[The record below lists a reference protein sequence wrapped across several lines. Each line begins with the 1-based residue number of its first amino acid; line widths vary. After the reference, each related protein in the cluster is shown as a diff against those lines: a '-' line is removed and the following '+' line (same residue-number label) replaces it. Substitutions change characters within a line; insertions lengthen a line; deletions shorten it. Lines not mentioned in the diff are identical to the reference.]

1 MNFNRY
7 LLKVKDFKNRIFLN
21 EIEKKFIKKNKN
33 LQERNS
39 RKIIVVQITEDY
51 FCLINTLFLLKNK
64 KFSNY
69 KLVGLWTS
77 CLPRKKGFINFI
89 KFCVYLFVDIL
100 IKLKW
105 FKLYKSIGIEKIY
118 NLNNNFLSNLI
129 LSRTNFLK
137 YNSSL
142 KNKHQILN
150 IKYQNLWV
158 GDLIYDYYLRYFQ
171 KYTFHI
177 NDKIYLKKILNYT
190 EHSIINLKK
199 ILNKNQIKF
208 YIPQQAAN
216 YIQCGLPIRFF
227 LNNNI
232 ETIGCDN
239 ISQYVKKF
247 TKNDFFSN
255 INPVTLKKNLNSIKN
270 KKKIL
275 SIGKKRLN
283 QKFNGK
289 INPEIVYMKKSPYE
303 KNKIK
308 ISKNFDAVIF
318 LPNFDDAQHCNGKF
332 IFTDFYDWIHETLNF
347 LKIKKINVAIKPHP
361 NETYNSSN
369 FVNYL
374 KKKFLNFIWLDEFT
388 SNKLIFSKKPLFGIS
403 VYGTVLHELAYHN
416 IIPISA
422 GNHSAVFYNFIFSSK
437 SKNHYFKLINLA
449 IKKKLKLPKNYK
461 TQIAEYYYML
471 NIHNNDYLDNL
482 SRQVNL
488 RKYKSVINS
497 NNIASLK
504 RFNEE
509 RL

>member
-177 NDKIYLKKILNYT
+177 NDKIYLKK
-190 EHSIINLKK
+190 S
-199 ILNKNQIKF
+199 
-208 YIPQQAAN
+208 
-216 YIQCGLPIRFF
+216 
-227 LNNNI
+227 
-232 ETIGCDN
+232 
-239 ISQYVKKF
+239 
-247 TKNDFFSN
+247 
-255 INPVTLKKNLNSIKN
+255 
-270 KKKIL
+270 
-275 SIGKKRLN
+275 
-283 QKFNGK
+283 
-289 INPEIVYMKKSPYE
+289 
-303 KNKIK
+303 
-308 ISKNFDAVIF
+308 
-318 LPNFDDAQHCNGKF
+318 
-332 IFTDFYDWIHETLNF
+332 
-347 LKIKKINVAIKPHP
+347 
-361 NETYNSSN
+361 
-369 FVNYL
+369 
-374 KKKFLNFIWLDEFT
+374 
-388 SNKLIFSKKPLFGIS
+388 
-403 VYGTVLHELAYHN
+403 
-416 IIPISA
+416 
-422 GNHSAVFYNFIFSSK
+422 
-437 SKNHYFKLINLA
+437 
-449 IKKKLKLPKNYK
+449 
-461 TQIAEYYYML
+461 
-471 NIHNNDYLDNL
+471 
-482 SRQVNL
+482 
-488 RKYKSVINS
+488 
-497 NNIASLK
+497 
-504 RFNEE
+504 
-509 RL
+509 